1 MALTLAA
8 GISASDRYCTV
19 NQPPTQPPGSY
30 YRIGDEVVQ
39 HIGYVTTT
47 PIWTPNFTQL
57 YIARAQLGTSAASHL
72 SGVAL
77 TYVRA
82 EFLSATAE
90 TDPGPFETGGVGGG
104 SGVTVDNTVDPP
116 TPVATLVAPG
126 AEIVGDEARLF
137 SSTATGT
144 GVTASVSM
152 TATAEGGDAEAKR
165 TATTDLGAA
174 NVTSFATVT
183 DAGGG
188 VAEANNV
195 ATSQAH
201 NATANLSANVVAG
214 FGSAQASNAA
224 ASFNGN
230 ADATSS
236 AYAAGDGN
244 ALTSNFAGVGGTGT
258 ATADVTAFGGAGTAW
273 VKAEADAT
281 SARLG
286 FFSTAPVARPAAIA
300 DATDAASTQARL
312 NDLLAALRALGLI
325 AS

>member
-1 MALTLAA
+1 MALTLAS

-57 YIARAQLGTSAASHL
+57 YIARGQLGTTAASHL
-72 SGVAL
+72 SGAAL
-77 TYVRA
+77 TYVRP
-82 EFLSATAE
+82 EFLSATAD
-90 TDPGPFETGGVGGG
+90 TDPGPFETGGGAGGG
-104 SGVTVDNTVDPP
+104 GVTVDNTVDPP
-116 TPVATLVAPG
+116 TPIATLVAPG
-126 AEIVGDEARLF
+126 AEIMGDEARLF

-152 TATAEGGDAEAKR
+152 TATAAGGDAEAQR

-174 NVTSFATVT
+174 NVTSRATVT
-183 DAGGG
+183 DAAGG
-188 VAEANNV
+188 VAEAQNI

-201 NATANLSANVVAG
+201 NATANLSANVNEG
-214 FGSAQASNAA
+214 FGTAYAQSGA
-224 ASFNGN
+224 ASVNGN

-236 AYAAGDGN
+236 AFASGNGD
-244 ALTSNFAGVGGTGT
+244 ALTSNFAGVGGAGI
-258 ATADVTAFGGAGTAW
+258 ATSDVTAFGGGGTAW

-286 FFSTAPVARPAAIA
+286 FFTTAPIAQPAAIA
-300 DATDAASTQARL
+300 DATDAASTEARL

>member
-1 MALTLAA
+1 MRVTIDGSGNILTH
-8 GISASDRYCTV
+8 
-19 NQPPTQPPGSY
+19 
-30 YRIGDEVVQ
+30 GD
-39 HIGYVTTT
+39 
-47 PIWTPNFTQL
+47 
-57 YIARAQLGTSAASHL
+57 SL
-72 SGVAL
+72 SGGSVIEFPVNELPGFPSGWTVSGSAPSRKLRFQGHEVAVE
-77 TYVRA
+77 TP
-82 EFLSATAE
+82 TAE
-90 TDPGPFETGGVGGG
+90 AERVPSTGGG
-104 SGVTVDNTVDPP
+104 GVTIDNTVDPP
-116 TPVATLVAPG
+116 MAVATLVAPG

-214 FGSAQASNAA
+214 FGAAQASNAA

-244 ALTSNFAGVGGTGT
+244 AVTSNFAGVGGTGT
-258 ATADVTAFGGAGTAW
+258 ATADLTAFGGAGTAW
-273 VKAEADAT
+273 VKVEADAT
-281 SARLG
+281 SARIG
-286 FFSTAPVARPAAIA
+286 FFATAPVAQPAAPTTLA
-300 DATDAASTQARL
+300 DVI
-312 NDLLAALRALGLI
+312 AALKALGLV
-325 AS
+325 AT